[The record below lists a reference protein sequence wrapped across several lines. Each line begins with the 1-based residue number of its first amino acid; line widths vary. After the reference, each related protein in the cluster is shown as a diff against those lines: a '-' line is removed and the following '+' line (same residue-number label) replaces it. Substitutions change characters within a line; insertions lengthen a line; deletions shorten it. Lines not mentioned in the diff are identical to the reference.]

1 MLLGRA
7 GKTVARDL
15 TLLVAHLLVA
25 LVTAAVLGWLYLNS
39 PKSLAGFQNR
49 AGGMFFTLVF
59 FGLASLSAADRLAAE
74 SAVRAREIQSGY
86 HGAGQFLFFLFSYG
100 RFN

>member
-1 MLLGRA
+1 MCI
-7 GKTVARDL
+7 RDS
-15 TLLVAHLLVA
+15 LLVA

-86 HGAGQFLFFLFSYG
+86 HGAGQFLFILV
-100 RFN
+100 RAI